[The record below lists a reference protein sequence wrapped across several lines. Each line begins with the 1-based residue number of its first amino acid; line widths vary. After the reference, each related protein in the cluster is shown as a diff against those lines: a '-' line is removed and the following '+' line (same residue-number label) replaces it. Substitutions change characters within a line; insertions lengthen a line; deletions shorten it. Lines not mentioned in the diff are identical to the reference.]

1 MDNNTTIAEQA
12 QDLSEVVIVKE
23 AGMDAPYKIE
33 DASIE
38 FDVAIS
44 DAGDLI
50 FKGGQLTTSYFI
62 QNTELDHLETW
73 RYFIEGVKIKNMHIS
88 TKLDKITYN
97 FSANSFV
104 DYTVSAEE
112 DNG

>member
-1 MDNNTTIAEQA
+1 MDNNMIAEQA

-50 FKGGQLTTSYFI
+50 FKGGRLITSYFI
-62 QNTELDHLETW
+62 QNTELDSLETW
-73 RYFIEGVKIKNMHIS
+73 RYFIKDVKIKNMHVS
-88 TKLDKITYN
+88 TKLDMITYD
-97 FSANSFV
+97 FEADSFV
-104 DYTVSAEE
+104 DYTVGTEE

>member
-1 MDNNTTIAEQA
+1 MGNNTTIAEQT

-23 AGMDAPYKIE
+23 TGMDTPYKIE
-33 DASIE
+33 DANIE
-38 FDVAIS
+38 FDVVIS

-73 RYFIEGVKIKNMHIS
+73 RYFIKDVKIKNMHIS
-88 TKLDKITYN
+88 TKLDKITYD
-97 FSANSFV
+97 FSADSFV